1 MGGQEGTARR
11 GKRGATAPWNGQGAC
26 LKGEMKTT
34 SSLEVWHKHL
44 KTKFGTNPKFNKFFQ
59 KLQEEQA
66 RTVSK
71 FRDLASQVAP
81 KKRKSKDQ
89 DYQED
94 MQKVVKKKYKVAE
107 IKKYLEDVATALAG
121 GFN

>member
-1 MGGQEGTARR
+1 
-11 GKRGATAPWNGQGAC
+11 
-26 LKGEMKTT
+26 MKTT

-66 RTVSK
+66 WTVSK
-71 FRDLASQVAP
+71 FCNLANQVAP

-94 MQKVVKKKYKVAE
+94 VQKVVKKKYKAAE
-107 IKKYLEDVATALAG
+107 IKKLLQPRFEPCLLTYLTIHRGRSMSCPLTYLTL
-121 GFN
+121 